1 MKHLLRKH
9 IIVLFVLISASAYSQ
24 DSTKFIIGGG
34 LSGSYDSYTY
44 EDSDRNNESY
54 TLGLKGMFGY
64 KLSTNKII
72 GTDLEVLYSKHS
84 IRSKVAVQVIPF
96 FRYIFKNN
104 MFAQVHIG
112 ANIITDHLD
121 FNDNTTSD
129 LLFIAGAGVGY
140 DIKLTDN
147 VSLQP
152 QFRCSYVKDLDAKEY
167 QTSDY
172 MIVSSLTID
181 FVYKF

>member
-34 LSGSYDSYTY
+34 IGGSYNKVTEEITYNNSIFEYT
-44 EDSDRNNESY
+44 EKN
-54 TLGLKGMFGY
+54 LALKGFFGF
-64 KLSTNKII
+64 KISKNKILGADFGLTYKDFFDDITIQFHPFLRFMLKNNLFIHTSI
-72 GTDLEVLYSKHS
+72 GTDIFLSNYSS
-84 IRSKVAVQVIPF
+84 
-96 FRYIFKNN
+96 
-104 MFAQVHIG
+104 
-112 ANIITDHLD
+112 
-121 FNDNTTSD
+121 NTFVN
-129 LLFIAGAGVGY
+129 LQGGVGIGY

-152 QFRCSYVKDLDAKEY
+152 LFKCSYITDSDLENYTVA
-167 QTSDY
+167 
-172 MIVSSLTID
+172 SSLSLD

>member
-34 LSGSYDSYTY
+34 IGGSYNKVTEETTYNNSTFEYTEKKLALKGFFGFKISKNKILGADIGLTY
-44 EDSDRNNESY
+44 EDSFDDIAIQFHPFLRFMLKNNLFIHTS
-54 TLGLKGMFGY
+54 
-64 KLSTNKII
+64 I
-72 GTDLEVLYSKHS
+72 GTDIFLSNYSS
-84 IRSKVAVQVIPF
+84 
-96 FRYIFKNN
+96 
-104 MFAQVHIG
+104 
-112 ANIITDHLD
+112 
-121 FNDNTTSD
+121 NT
-129 LLFIAGAGVGY
+129 LVNLQGGVGIGY

-152 QFRCSYVKDLDAKEY
+152 LFKCSYITDSDLENY
-167 QTSDY
+167 
-172 MIVSSLTID
+172 IVASSLSLD